1 MPIPE
6 GEILITVSEVLGDSS
21 VSIRKA
27 KKIVTYCHE
36 LKLKFEGKSGEI
48 SANGE
53 IHMPDISED
62 TSYDMIVTFTSANPG
77 QDIFKQF
84 IETEVKKHIIESIQ
98 VFVQELKEV

>member
-1 MPIPE
+1 
-6 GEILITVSEVLGDSS
+6 
-21 VSIRKA
+21 
-27 KKIVTYCHE
+27 
-36 LKLKFEGKSGEI
+36 
-48 SANGE
+48 
-53 IHMPDISED
+53 MPDISED